1 MPDIKVALLGYG
13 YVGQTFHAPLIRHTD
28 GLALHT
34 VVSSQPDK
42 VLADHPGVRVVAD
55 PEAAFADPDIDL
67 VVIATPNAT
76 HAPLALQALRQ
87 GKHVVVDKPF
97 TVTLADAEQVVAT
110 AADANRLLSVFHNR
124 RWDAD
129 FLMLQ
134 SVLREARLGDISEL
148 HSHFDRHRPQVRDRW
163 RERDEP
169 GAGLWY
175 DLGPHLLDQAVQLFG
190 MPQAVQ
196 ADIAIQRPAAQAPDY
211 FHVVLRYPRLRVVLH
226 AGSLVPHPAP
236 RFAVHGNAG
245 SFIKTG
251 LDVQEGQLRA
261 GQVPGTPGWGV
272 EAQPGRLF
280 HADGPEDVL
289 PANTG
294 DYRDYYRGMRDA
306 IRGHGPLPATP
317 AEALQVMRLITL
329 GAESARLQRSLD
341 V

>member
-1 MPDIKVALLGYG
+1 MPDINVALLGYG
-13 YVGQTFHAPLIRHTD
+13 YVGQIFHAPLIRHTE

-34 VVSSQPDK
+34 VVSSQPGK
-42 VLADHPGVRVVAD
+42 VTADDSAVRVVAD
-55 PEAAFADPDIDL
+55 PESAFADPDIDL

-97 TVTLADAEQVVAT
+97 TITVAEAEQVVA
-110 AADANRLLSVFHNR
+110 AATEADRCLSVFHNR

-134 SVLREARLGDISEL
+134 TLLGEGRLGEVAEL

-196 ADIAIQRPAAQAPDY
+196 ADIAIQRAAAQAPDY

-226 AGSLVPHPAP
+226 AGSLVAHPAP
-236 RFAVHGNAG
+236 RFAVHGTRG

-251 LDVQEGQLRA
+251 LDVQEDQLRA
-261 GQVPGTPGWGV
+261 GQAPGTPGWGV
-272 EAQPGRLF
+272 ESSPGQLF
-280 HADGPEDVL
+280 LADGCEQSVA
-289 PANTG
+289 ANAG
-294 DYRDYYRGMRDA
+294 DYRSYYRGMRDA
-306 IRGHGPLPATP
+306 IHGLGPLPATP
-317 AEALQVMRLITL
+317 AEALQVMRLLEL
-329 GAESARLQRSLD
+329 GMESTRLQRSLAP
-341 V
+341 